1 MTTNDELKHLM
12 REHNLSQS
20 DVSEML
26 EIPLDTVKNYSRS
39 TGRSKVPKVVILA
52 LRLSIQLRDKTE

>member
-20 DVSEML
+20 DVSKML
-26 EIPLDTVKNYSRS
+26 EIPLGTVKNYSR
-39 TGRSKVPKVVILA
+39 TTNRSKVPKVVILA